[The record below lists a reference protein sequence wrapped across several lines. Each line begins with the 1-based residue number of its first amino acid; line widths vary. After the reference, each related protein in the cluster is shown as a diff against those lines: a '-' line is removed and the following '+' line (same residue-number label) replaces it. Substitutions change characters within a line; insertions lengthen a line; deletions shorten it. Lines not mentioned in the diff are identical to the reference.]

1 MDQVNMTEDY
11 VMHHV
16 IHYAMHYVMHYAM
29 HYVMHYAMHYV
40 MDQVN
45 MAEKAAFLNGKKP
58 VAVISDAASSGM

>member
-1 MDQVNMTEDY
+1 MAENYVMHHAMHYVMNY

-16 IHYAMHYVMHYAM
+16 MHHAMHHAM
-29 HYVMHYAMHYV
+29 HHV

>member
-1 MDQVNMTEDY
+1 MHH

-16 IHYAMHYVMHYAM
+16 QLHVKHHAMHYAM
-29 HYVMHYAMHYV
+29 HHA